1 MGQDKAVG
9 TGTLR
14 KGLKVGD
21 ATHKEFELRQCTA
34 ADYFAAE
41 ASGADSSKS
50 ITFQAALVAQ
60 QLVRIG
66 EFTGPFTVAML
77 GRLHP
82 SDLNQMVAA
91 RAELEAEGEEQQPG

>member
-1 MGQDKAVG
+1 MDDKA

-21 ATHKEFELRQCTA
+21 AVHKEFELRQCTA
-34 ADYFAAE
+34 GDYFAAE
-41 ASGADSSKS
+41 ASGADSNQS
-50 ITFQAALVAQ
+50 ITFQAALLAQ

-66 EFTGPFTVAML
+66 EFTGPFTVSML

-82 SDLNQMVAA
+82 ADLKRLVDA
-91 RAELEAEGEEQQPG
+91 RTELEATGEDSQPG